1 MLKKNAD
8 VDMVGVQ
15 AIEGQAIYG
24 GELLVK
30 PMMKG
35 DEMVLMEIHYA
46 AGVGAPA
53 HVHSHE
59 SMTYVVRGKVKMI
72 VGAETY
78 VLGPGDVCRHPA
90 GVAHG
95 VEALEESVMVE
106 IKAPAPEMSSFFQL
120 STPWTPIAS
129 T

>member
-53 HVHSHE
+53 HVRCVSA
-59 SMTYVVRGKVKMI
+59 SGRRRARRRG
-72 VGAETY
+72 A
-78 VLGPGDVCRHPA
+78 
-90 GVAHG
+90 
-95 VEALEESVMVE
+95 
-106 IKAPAPEMSSFFQL
+106 
-120 STPWTPIAS
+120 
-129 T
+129 

>member
-1 MLKKNAD
+1 MILMRNAD
-8 VDMVGVQ
+8 VDMVKVA

-24 GELLVK
+24 GELLAK

-35 DEMVLMEIHYA
+35 DEMMLMEIHYA

-59 SMTYVVRGKVKMI
+59 SLTYLVRGKVKMI
-72 VGAETY
+72 VGDEIHI
-78 VLGPGDVCRHPA
+78 LGPGDVCRHPA

-106 IKAPAPEMSSFFQL
+106 IKSPAPEMSSFFRV
-120 STPWTPIAS
+120 STNA
-129 T
+129 